1 MLDSAPQYPVPSP
14 FERCLD
20 LIFPPL
26 CVECRRVGRWICTRC
41 WTTIS
46 WLGDAR
52 CGVCGSPSGC
62 TPCPR
67 CADHSSSI
75 TSVLAVAAFEGVARE
90 AVHAL
95 KYEGKHAI
103 APMMGR
109 LMARAA
115 YELEAN
121 LVVATPLHAARR
133 RERGYDQAALLARAI
148 ARELQLSSDVTRLKR
163 VTRTKQQVRL
173 GPEERRQNVSGAFQ
187 ATRPL
192 HGETV
197 LLVDD
202 VYTTGATIDA
212 AAAALL
218 EGGAGSVLG
227 VVFGYA
233 EFGQDAGGPKSNR
246 RNFTASRPNRST
258 R

>member
-1 MLDSAPQYPVPSP
+1 MLDSAPQYPVPSR

-46 WLGDAR
+46 WLSDAR

-67 CADHSSSI
+67 CADRSSSI

-95 KYEGKHAI
+95 KYEGKHAV

-115 YELEAN
+115 YELGAK
-121 LVVATPLHAARR
+121 PGSGHA
-133 RERGYDQAALLARAI
+133 LARGPPPRTRIRPGGVAGPRDRSRI
-148 ARELQLSSDVTRLKR
+148 AT
-163 VTRTKQQVRL
+163 
-173 GPEERRQNVSGAFQ
+173 
-187 ATRPL
+187 
-192 HGETV
+192 
-197 LLVDD
+197 
-202 VYTTGATIDA
+202 
-212 AAAALL
+212 
-218 EGGAGSVLG
+218 
-227 VVFGYA
+227 
-233 EFGQDAGGPKSNR
+233 
-246 RNFTASRPNRST
+246 
-258 R
+258 